1 MVNVAEAVARSD
13 FPLRNKDPQLVN
25 GPSDNWSPPVW
36 GLSAQEQ
43 RGLLGPGVLCLQD
56 GVGRL
61 CMEVTASRSLA
72 AAVMTHSPATL

>member
-1 MVNVAEAVARSD
+1 MVSVAEAAARSD

-36 GLSAQEQ
+36 GLSAREQ
-43 RGLLGPGVLCLQD
+43 KGLLGPGVLCLQD

-61 CMEVTASRSLA
+61 STEVTASGGLA
-72 AAVMTHSPATL
+72 AAVVTHSLATL